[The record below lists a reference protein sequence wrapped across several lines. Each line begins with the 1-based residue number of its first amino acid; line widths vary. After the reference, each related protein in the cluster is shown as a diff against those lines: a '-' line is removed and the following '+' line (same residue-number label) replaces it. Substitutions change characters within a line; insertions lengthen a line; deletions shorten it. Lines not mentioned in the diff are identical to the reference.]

1 MTPNSVNLRTEY
13 LTMKKILFLLGFL
26 PLLATA
32 QENEK
37 TFKLSGKTKDLAYK
51 PDWVFLQYRSQGDWK
66 TDSVQSKDG
75 KYEFTGEIEEPV
87 QGRLR
92 VKYAA
97 GEDGK
102 KISTVSG
109 RDAVSVF
116 LQPGKI
122 KVASIDSFSN
132 VQVEGSAAHIEF
144 AKLNMQ
150 AKPYRDRMEPL
161 YTKYSEYGKAK
172 DKVNQAKVEEEID
185 AIDAEMRDKVY
196 GEYAKKNPSSPLAM
210 YALQQYAG
218 WEINPDKAEPIF
230 LSLSVQNRS
239 YPSALDFKENLEIAK
254 KTGIGKMAMDFTQ
267 NDTLGNPVM
276 LSSFKGRYVL
286 VDFWA
291 SWCGPCRAENPN
303 VVKVFNKYK
312 DRNFHIV
319 GVSLD
324 RPGQKERWMKAIH
337 DDKLEW
343 TQVSDLKFWD
353 NEVAK
358 QYGIKAIPQNLLL
371 DPEGKIIA
379 KNLKGDDLDLKL
391 GEAMDAKKGF

>member
-1 MTPNSVNLRTEY
+1 
-13 LTMKKILFLLGFL
+13 MKRVLVGLAFL
-26 PLLATA
+26 PMLSIA
-32 QENEK
+32 QDK
-37 TFKLSGKTKDLAYK
+37 GKAFKLEGKANKLAYQA
-51 PDWVFLQYRSQGDWK
+51 DWVYLQYRTNGEWK
-66 TDSVQSKDG
+66 MDSVQAKDG
-75 KYEFTGEIEEPV
+75 KYAFSGTIAEPV

-92 VKYAA
+92 VKYAVGA
-97 GEDGK
+97 DGK
-102 KISTVSG
+102 KIATVG
-109 RDAVSVF
+109 IRDMTSVF

-122 KVASIDSFSN
+122 KVTSIDSFSN
-132 VQVEGSAAHIEF
+132 VSVKGSAAHAEF
-144 AKLNMQ
+144 AKLNELQ
-150 AKPYRDRMEPL
+150 KPFDARIKPLMEK
-161 YTKYSEYGKAK
+161 YTAFGKAK
-172 DKVNQAKVEEEID
+172 DRENQSKVEEEID
-185 AIDAEMRDKVY
+185 AIDKEKSEKVFGDY
-196 GEYAKKNPSSPLAM
+196 VKNNPSSPIAL

-218 WEINPDKAEPIF
+218 WDIDADKVEP
-230 LSLSVQNRS
+230 LYNSLSNANKD
-239 YPSALDFKENLEIAK
+239 YPSAADFKENLEIAK

-267 NDTLGNPVM
+267 NDTLDNPVM

-312 DRNFHIV
+312 DRNFHII

-324 RPGQKERWMKAIH
+324 RPGQKEKWLKAIH
-337 DDKLEW
+337 DDKLDW

-379 KNLKGDDLDLKL
+379 KNLRGDELDQKL
-391 GEAMDAKKGF
+391 EAAIEGKKAF